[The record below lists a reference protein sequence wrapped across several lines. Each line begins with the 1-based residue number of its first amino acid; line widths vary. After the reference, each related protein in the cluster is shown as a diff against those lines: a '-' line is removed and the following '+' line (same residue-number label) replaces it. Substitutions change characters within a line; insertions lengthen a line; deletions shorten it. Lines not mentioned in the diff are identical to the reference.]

1 MILSMSV
8 GLQTNKQTNKNP
20 IFSVQRQLWNKYIL
34 LYNMAERS
42 HKLQISSQHTDKATK
57 DYIKTSMGVPIVAEQ

>member
-1 MILSMSV
+1 
-8 GLQTNKQTNKNP
+8 
-20 IFSVQRQLWNKYIL
+20 
-34 LYNMAERS
+34 MAERS